1 MEDKETIVKN
11 YVNAY
16 NNFDINGMMADMD
29 QSIVFENVSDGKVN
43 MTLNGLDEFKAQ
55 AEQGKNLFSSRQ
67 QTIKG
72 FTHTNEQTEIE
83 IAYHAVLAIDL
94 PNGMKKGDE
103 LNLSGRSIFKFS
115 GDKIVKITDIS

>member
-1 MEDKETIVKN
+1 MEDNETIVKN

-16 NNFDINGMMADMD
+16 NNFDVNGMIADMD
-29 QSIVFENVSDGKVN
+29 QSVVFENVVGGKVN
-43 MTLNGLDEFKAQ
+43 MTLTGLDEFKAQ

-67 QTIKG
+67 QTITR
-72 FTHTNEQTEIE
+72 FIHTNEQTEIE
-83 IAYHAVLAIDL
+83 IAYHAILAIDL